1 MAGKKK
7 EQQDEETKKQ
17 TRSRTPVKK
26 EEVPAPAKLTKRAS
40 STS

>member
-7 EQQDEETKKQ
+7 EQAEEIKKQ
-17 TRSRTPVKK
+17 TRSRTPAKK
-26 EEVPAPAKLTKRAS
+26 EEVPAPAKLTRRAS